1 MTSTLDNAFST
12 IVADLLFGQ
21 MRESGDA
28 EQALLYRRNIFR
40 TIREYTSV
48 IGNYNRNI
56 ESLIQ
61 LLQNTSG
68 SANTLEN
75 PMNISIP
82 ESRGTTNVHGTTNVP
97 RATPPPANT
106 QPTTD
111 DMNIDEPNAD
121 STTTETE
128 TPETDTTY
136 FSSTPYD
143 SLREFENI
151 TRLWGRPRTTPSR
164 QGSASANLFSQGL
177 SQSLSQSLSQGLSQ
191 GLSQSLFPGF
201 TREYTYFFNMPITNT
216 TSEEGLTLEEIRRET
231 LESVY
236 DASYSSSS
244 QCPISFDEFEP
255 GECVLQIRR
264 CGHIFKPEELRRW
277 LTRHTGCPVCRC
289 DLHSVTEDYTNE
301 QPNINSFEIRSSEF
315 PRTPIRASREV
326 VFAENGLNNE
336 DSSAVDYSDLP
347 DLIDPDSENE

>member
-1 MTSTLDNAFST
+1 MSSTLDNAFST

-21 MRESGDA
+21 MRESGDT
-28 EQALLYRRNIFR
+28 EQALVYRRNIFR

-68 SANTLEN
+68 STNTLEN

-82 ESRGTTNVHGTTNVP
+82 ESRGPNVQGTTHVQGTTNVP
-97 RATPPPANT
+97 RATPPPSYT

-164 QGSASANLFSQGL
+164 QGSASANL
-177 SQSLSQSLSQGLSQ
+177 LSQGLSQ

-201 TREYTYFFNMPITNT
+201 TREYTYFFNMPITT
-216 TSEEGLTLEEIRRET
+216 TSSEEGLTLEEIRRET

-236 DASYSSSS
+236 DASSSSIS

-289 DLHSVTEDYTNE
+289 DLQSAPQEEDET
-301 QPNINSFEIRSSEF
+301 
-315 PRTPIRASREV
+315 
-326 VFAENGLNNE
+326 
-336 DSSAVDYSDLP
+336 DYSDIP
-347 DLIDPDSENE
+347 DLIPPDMEVDVDE

>member
-1 MTSTLDNAFST
+1 MSSTLDNAFST

-21 MRESGDA
+21 MRESGDT

-68 SANTLEN
+68 STNTLEN

-82 ESRGTTNVHGTTNVP
+82 ESRGTTHVHDRPNVHGTTNVS
-97 RATPPPANT
+97 RTTPPTANT

-111 DMNIDEPNAD
+111 DMNIDEPNSD
-121 STTTETE
+121 STMTETE

-164 QGSASANLFSQGL
+164 QGTA
-177 SQSLSQSLSQGLSQ
+177 
-191 GLSQSLFPGF
+191 
-201 TREYTYFFNMPITNT
+201 
-216 TSEEGLTLEEIRRET
+216 
-231 LESVY
+231 
-236 DASYSSSS
+236 
-244 QCPISFDEFEP
+244 
-255 GECVLQIRR
+255 
-264 CGHIFKPEELRRW
+264 
-277 LTRHTGCPVCRC
+277 
-289 DLHSVTEDYTNE
+289 
-301 QPNINSFEIRSSEF
+301 
-315 PRTPIRASREV
+315 
-326 VFAENGLNNE
+326 
-336 DSSAVDYSDLP
+336 
-347 DLIDPDSENE
+347 